1 MRVTNKLNFTNSI
14 QNTMSG
20 ASALNKLSMQLS
32 SGMKIQDSYED
43 ASIYIDNTRLEY
55 ELKTLEQIKEATS
68 SAKEM
73 TSNSMKALQDMVKLL
88 ENFKVKV
95 TQAASDSNSQ
105 TSREAIAKELEKIKE
120 QIVQLANT
128 SINGQYLFAG
138 AQLNHKPFDS
148 KGNYFGDKN
157 NVNVVTGAGT
167 ESPYNIPGFDL
178 FFKAFAG
185 AQLNHKPFDSKGNY
199 FGDKN
204 NVNVVTGA
212 GTESPYNIPGF
223 DLFFKADGDYQKQIT
238 TNESFTDNRYDL
250 NKNPDKKQYLKGN
263 NLWQD
268 LIGLGYVKDKNLE
281 IDKDFDQKD
290 TRLDF
295 PPTTLYVQGVKPDGQ
310 SFKSAVLV
318 NPTDKMEDV
327 LEKIGNLYGNTAT
340 EKVVDVTINDSGQIQ
355 IRDLKEGNNKLDFH
369 AVAYTPQFDDKT
381 EMQEIETAMQAAN
394 PPLSKDDLTN
404 LVMEAAIGNPARP
417 ITDLQSPVQV
427 TINNQQFEIDLH
439 QTDFINSKMTDSA
452 GNATN
457 GADYDNTFFEKHG
470 NSVIGNVSQ
479 VIQGT
484 NAYATDDTKLSE
496 VMSGNAMDSTLNL
509 TVNSKGG
516 NTYNVTV
523 NLQNSTVSFPDP
535 NNPNQNITFPITH
548 TNPTTGNNGVVT
560 PPNEITYRQINDII
574 GMFASDQ
581 VPTQTITPNNGQITN
596 AQYDTLQKLMSD
608 SKSTVNVT
616 MDYRGRIS
624 VTDKLSTGTNIGVS
638 LSDSQSGQFPQ
649 PPYNHTANQVA
660 GPDMDYRGRISV
672 TDKLSTGTNIG
683 VSLSDSQS
691 GQFPQPPYNHTA
703 NQVAGPDFSF
713 NANNSLVIDEPNVD
727 VIKDLDLMIEAV
739 LSGNMRANA
748 DGDNPRNTGMQGA
761 LERLDHLSDHINK
774 LNTTMGAYHNNID
787 NVNMRANADGDNPR
801 NTGMQGALERLD
813 HLSDHI
819 NKLNTTMGA
828 YHNNIDNVNTRVT
841 FLGVNVQTLKTK
853 VNDADYGETL
863 MNLMQTQLAY
873 QASMKATTTISQLS
887 LLNYM

>member
-178 FFKAFAG
+178 FFKA
-185 AQLNHKPFDSKGNY
+185 
-199 FGDKN
+199 
-204 NVNVVTGA
+204 
-212 GTESPYNIPGF
+212 
-223 DLFFKADGDYQKQIT
+223 DGDYQKQIT
-238 TNESFTDNRYDL
+238 TNESFTDNRHDL
-250 NKNPDKKQYLKGN
+250 SKDPSKKQYLKGD

-381 EMQEIETAMQAAN
+381 EMQEIETAMQAAQ

-427 TINNQQFEIDLH
+427 TINGQQFEIDLH

-535 NNPNQNITFPITH
+535 ANPGQTITFPITH

-581 VPTQTITPNNGQITN
+581 VPTQTITPNNGQIN
-596 AQYDTLQKLMSD
+596 ANQYDTLQKLMSD

-616 MDYRGRIS
+616 
-624 VTDKLSTGTNIGVS
+624 
-638 LSDSQSGQFPQ
+638 
-649 PPYNHTANQVA
+649 
-660 GPDMDYRGRISV
+660 MDYRGRISV

-787 NVNMRANADGDNPR
+787 NVN
-801 NTGMQGALERLD
+801 
-813 HLSDHI
+813 
-819 NKLNTTMGA
+819 
-828 YHNNIDNVNTRVT
+828 TRVT

>member
-178 FFKAFAG
+178 FFKA
-185 AQLNHKPFDSKGNY
+185 
-199 FGDKN
+199 
-204 NVNVVTGA
+204 
-212 GTESPYNIPGF
+212 
-223 DLFFKADGDYQKQIT
+223 DGDYQKQIT
-238 TNESFTDNRYDL
+238 TNESFTDNRHDL
-250 NKNPDKKQYLKGN
+250 SKDPSKKQYLKGD

-268 LIGLGYVKDKNLE
+268 LIGLGYVKDKKLD
-281 IDKDFDQKD
+281 IDKDFEQDD
-290 TRLDF
+290 TRLEF

-369 AVAYTPQFDDKT
+369 AVAYTPQFDDKK
-381 EMQEIETAMQAAN
+381 EFQEIKEAMKAQQ
-394 PPLSKDDLTN
+394 PPMTKDELTN
-404 LVMEAAIGNPARP
+404 AVMQAAIGNPARP

-516 NTYNVTV
+516 NTYNVMV

-535 NNPNQNITFPITH
+535 ANPGQTITFPITH

-560 PPNEITYRQINDII
+560 PPNEITYRQLNDII

-638 LSDSQSGQFPQ
+638 LSDSQSGQFP
-649 PPYNHTANQVA
+649 H
-660 GPDMDYRGRISV
+660 
-672 TDKLSTGTNIG
+672 
-683 VSLSDSQS
+683 
-691 GQFPQPPYNHTA
+691 PPYNHTA

-739 LSGNMRANA
+739 LSG
-748 DGDNPRNTGMQGA
+748 
-761 LERLDHLSDHINK
+761 
-774 LNTTMGAYHNNID
+774 
-787 NVNMRANADGDNPR
+787 NMRANADGDNPR

>member
-178 FFKAFAG
+178 FFKA
-185 AQLNHKPFDSKGNY
+185 
-199 FGDKN
+199 
-204 NVNVVTGA
+204 
-212 GTESPYNIPGF
+212 
-223 DLFFKADGDYQKQIT
+223 DGDYQKQIT

-250 NKNPDKKQYLKGN
+250 SKDPDKKQYLKGD

-268 LIGLGYVKDKNLE
+268 LIGLGYVKDKKLE
-281 IDKDFDQKD
+281 IDKDFEQED

-381 EMQEIETAMQAAN
+381 EMQNIKEAMKATN
-394 PPLSKDDLTN
+394 PPMTKDQLTN
-404 LVMEAAIGNPARP
+404 LVMEAAVGNNPQRP
-417 ITDLQSPVQV
+417 ITDLRSPVQV

-439 QTDFINSKMTDSA
+439 QTDFINSKMTDTQ
-452 GNATN
+452 GNTTN

-523 NLQNSTVSFPDP
+523 NLQNSIVSFPDP

-581 VPTQTITPNNGQITN
+581 VPTQTITPNNGQIT
-596 AQYDTLQKLMSD
+596 AQQYDTLQKLMSD

-638 LSDSQSGQFPQ
+638 LSDSQSGHFP
-649 PPYNHTANQVA
+649 P
-660 GPDMDYRGRISV
+660 
-672 TDKLSTGTNIG
+672 
-683 VSLSDSQS
+683 
-691 GQFPQPPYNHTA
+691 PPYNHTA

-787 NVNMRANADGDNPR
+787 NVN
-801 NTGMQGALERLD
+801 
-813 HLSDHI
+813 
-819 NKLNTTMGA
+819 
-828 YHNNIDNVNTRVT
+828 TRVT

-853 VNDADYGETL
+853 VNDADYAETL

>member
-178 FFKAFAG
+178 FFKA
-185 AQLNHKPFDSKGNY
+185 
-199 FGDKN
+199 
-204 NVNVVTGA
+204 
-212 GTESPYNIPGF
+212 
-223 DLFFKADGDYQKQIT
+223 DGDYQKQIT
-238 TNESFTDNRYDL
+238 TNESFTDNRHDL
-250 NKNPDKKQYLKGN
+250 SKDSSKKQYLKGD

-381 EMQEIETAMQAAN
+381 EMEKIKNAMAAN
-394 PPLSKDDLTN
+394 NPAMDMDDLTN
-404 LVMEAAIGNPARP
+404 LVMIEALKRNPPAAGNNP

-427 TINNQQFEIDLH
+427 TINNQQFTIDLH
-439 QTDFINSKMTDSA
+439 QTDFINSKMTDTQ

-535 NNPNQNITFPITH
+535 ANPGQTITFPITH

-574 GMFASDQ
+574 GMFASNQ
-581 VPTQTITPNNGQITN
+581 VPTQTITPNNGQIN
-596 AQYDTLQKLMSD
+596 ANQYDTLQKLMSD

-649 PPYNHTANQVA
+649 PPYTHTAN
-660 GPDMDYRGRISV
+660 
-672 TDKLSTGTNIG
+672 
-683 VSLSDSQS
+683 SQ
-691 GQFPQPPYNHTA
+691 P
-703 NQVAGPDFSF
+703 GPDFSF

-739 LSGNMRANA
+739 LSGNMRA
-748 DGDNPRNTGMQGA
+748 D
-761 LERLDHLSDHINK
+761 
-774 LNTTMGAYHNNID
+774 
-787 NVNMRANADGDNPR
+787 ADGDNPR

>member
-1 MRVTNKLNFTNSI
+1 MRVTNKLNLTNSI

-20 ASALNKLSMQLS
+20 ASALNKLSLQLS
-32 SGMKIQDSYED
+32 LGMKIQDSYED

-55 ELKTLEQIKEATS
+55 ELETLKQIKEATS

-178 FFKAFAG
+178 FFKA
-185 AQLNHKPFDSKGNY
+185 
-199 FGDKN
+199 
-204 NVNVVTGA
+204 
-212 GTESPYNIPGF
+212 
-223 DLFFKADGDYQKQIT
+223 DGDYQKQIT

-250 NKNPDKKQYLKGN
+250 SKDPDKKQYLKGD

-268 LIGLGYVKDKNLE
+268 LIGLGYVKDKNLK
-281 IDKDFDQKD
+281 IDKDFEQDD
-290 TRLDF
+290 TRLKF

-381 EMQEIETAMQAAN
+381 EMQEIETAMQAAQ

-404 LVMEAAIGNPARP
+404 LVMKAAIGNNPARP
-417 ITDLQSPVQV
+417 ITNLQSPVQIM
-427 TINNQQFEIDLH
+427 INNQQFEIDLH
-439 QTDFINSKMTDSA
+439 QTDFINSKMTDTQ
-452 GNATN
+452 GGATN

-516 NTYNVTV
+516 NAYNVTV

-535 NNPNQNITFPITH
+535 ANPGQTITFPITH

-638 LSDSQSGQFPQ
+638 LSDSQSGHFP
-649 PPYNHTANQVA
+649 
-660 GPDMDYRGRISV
+660 R
-672 TDKLSTGTNIG
+672 
-683 VSLSDSQS
+683 
-691 GQFPQPPYNHTA
+691 PPYNHTA

-787 NVNMRANADGDNPR
+787 NVN
-801 NTGMQGALERLD
+801 
-813 HLSDHI
+813 
-819 NKLNTTMGA
+819 
-828 YHNNIDNVNTRVT
+828 TRVT

-853 VNDADYGETL
+853 VNDADYAETL

>member
-178 FFKAFAG
+178 FFKA
-185 AQLNHKPFDSKGNY
+185 
-199 FGDKN
+199 
-204 NVNVVTGA
+204 
-212 GTESPYNIPGF
+212 
-223 DLFFKADGDYQKQIT
+223 DGDYQKQIT
-238 TNESFTDNRYDL
+238 TNESFTDNRHDL
-250 NKNPDKKQYLKGN
+250 SKDPSKKQYLKGD

-290 TRLDF
+290 TRLYF

-327 LEKIGNLYGNTAT
+327 LEKIGNLYGNTST

-381 EMQEIETAMQAAN
+381 EMQKIETAMQAAQ
-394 PPLSKDDLTN
+394 PPLSKDGLTN

-427 TINNQQFEIDLH
+427 TINGQQFEIDLH

-523 NLQNSTVSFPDP
+523 NLQNSIVSFPDP
-535 NNPNQNITFPITH
+535 ANPGQTITFPITH

-616 MDYRGRIS
+616 
-624 VTDKLSTGTNIGVS
+624 
-638 LSDSQSGQFPQ
+638 
-649 PPYNHTANQVA
+649 
-660 GPDMDYRGRISV
+660 MDYRGRISV

-787 NVNMRANADGDNPR
+787 NVN
-801 NTGMQGALERLD
+801 
-813 HLSDHI
+813 
-819 NKLNTTMGA
+819 
-828 YHNNIDNVNTRVT
+828 TRVT

>member
-128 SINGQYLFAG
+128 SVNGQYLF
-138 AQLNHKPFDS
+138 S
-148 KGNYFGDKN
+148 
-157 NVNVVTGAGT
+157 
-167 ESPYNIPGFDL
+167 
-178 FFKAFAG
+178 G

-250 NKNPDKKQYLKGN
+250 SKDPSKKQYLKGD

-268 LIGLGYVKDKNLE
+268 LIGLGYVKDKNLD
-281 IDKDFDQKD
+281 IDKDFEQDD

-369 AVAYTPQFDDKT
+369 AVAYTPQFDDKK
-381 EMQEIETAMQAAN
+381 EFQEIKEAMKAQQ
-394 PPLSKDDLTN
+394 PPMTKDELTN
-404 LVMEAAIGNPARP
+404 AVMQAAIGNPARP

-439 QTDFINSKMTDSA
+439 QTDFINSKMTDSQ

-470 NSVIGNVSQ
+470 NSVIGNISQ

-535 NNPNQNITFPITH
+535 ANPGQTITFPITH

-581 VPTQTITPNNGQITN
+581 VPTQTITPNNGQIN
-596 AQYDTLQKLMSD
+596 ANQYDTLQKLMSD

-649 PPYNHTANQVA
+649 PPYTHTAN
-660 GPDMDYRGRISV
+660 
-672 TDKLSTGTNIG
+672 
-683 VSLSDSQS
+683 SQ
-691 GQFPQPPYNHTA
+691 P
-703 NQVAGPDFSF
+703 GPDFSF

-787 NVNMRANADGDNPR
+787 NVN
-801 NTGMQGALERLD
+801 
-813 HLSDHI
+813 
-819 NKLNTTMGA
+819 
-828 YHNNIDNVNTRVT
+828 TRVT

-853 VNDADYGETL
+853 VNDADYAETL

>member
-128 SINGQYLFAG
+128 SVNGQYLF
-138 AQLNHKPFDS
+138 S
-148 KGNYFGDKN
+148 
-157 NVNVVTGAGT
+157 
-167 ESPYNIPGFDL
+167 
-178 FFKAFAG
+178 G

-250 NKNPDKKQYLKGN
+250 SKNPDKKQYLKGD

-381 EMQEIETAMQAAN
+381 EMQNIKEAMKATN
-394 PPLSKDDLTN
+394 PPMTKDQLTN
-404 LVMEAAIGNPARP
+404 LVMEAAVGNNPQRP

-439 QTDFINSKMTDSA
+439 QTDFINSKMTDSQ

-470 NSVIGNVSQ
+470 NSVIGNISQ

-516 NTYNVTV
+516 NTYNVSI

-548 TNPTTGNNGVVT
+548 TNPATGNNGVVT

-581 VPTQTITPNNGQITN
+581 IPTQTITPNNGQITAN
-596 AQYDTLQKLMSD
+596 QYDTLQKLMSD

-616 MDYRGRIS
+616 
-624 VTDKLSTGTNIGVS
+624 
-638 LSDSQSGQFPQ
+638 
-649 PPYNHTANQVA
+649 
-660 GPDMDYRGRISV
+660 MDYRGRISV

-787 NVNMRANADGDNPR
+787 NVN
-801 NTGMQGALERLD
+801 
-813 HLSDHI
+813 
-819 NKLNTTMGA
+819 
-828 YHNNIDNVNTRVT
+828 TRVT

>member
-178 FFKAFAG
+178 FFKA
-185 AQLNHKPFDSKGNY
+185 
-199 FGDKN
+199 
-204 NVNVVTGA
+204 
-212 GTESPYNIPGF
+212 
-223 DLFFKADGDYQKQIT
+223 DGDYQKQIT

-250 NKNPDKKQYLKGN
+250 NKNPDKKQYLKGD

-381 EMQEIETAMQAAN
+381 EMQKIETAMQAAQ

-439 QTDFINSKMTDSA
+439 QTDFINSKMTDTQ
-452 GNATN
+452 GNTTN

-470 NSVIGNVSQ
+470 NSVIGNISQ

-516 NTYNVTV
+516 NTYNVSI

-548 TNPTTGNNGVVT
+548 TNPATGNNGVVT

-581 VPTQTITPNNGQITN
+581 VPTQTITPNNGQIN
-596 AQYDTLQKLMSD
+596 ANQYDTLQKLMSD

-616 MDYRGRIS
+616 
-624 VTDKLSTGTNIGVS
+624 
-638 LSDSQSGQFPQ
+638 
-649 PPYNHTANQVA
+649 
-660 GPDMDYRGRISV
+660 MDYRGRISV

-748 DGDNPRNTGMQGA
+748 DA
-761 LERLDHLSDHINK
+761 
-774 LNTTMGAYHNNID
+774 
-787 NVNMRANADGDNPR
+787 DNPR

-853 VNDADYGETL
+853 VNDADYAETL

>member
-128 SINGQYLFAG
+128 SVNGQYLF
-138 AQLNHKPFDS
+138 S
-148 KGNYFGDKN
+148 
-157 NVNVVTGAGT
+157 
-167 ESPYNIPGFDL
+167 
-178 FFKAFAG
+178 G

-250 NKNPDKKQYLKGN
+250 SKDPSKKQYLKGD

-268 LIGLGYVKDKNLE
+268 LIGLGYVKDKNLD
-281 IDKDFDQKD
+281 IDKDFEQDD

-381 EMQEIETAMQAAN
+381 EMQKIETAMQAAN

-404 LVMEAAIGNPARP
+404 LVMEAAIGNNPARP

-439 QTDFINSKMTDSA
+439 QTDFINSKMTDTQR
-452 GNATN
+452 NATN

-470 NSVIGNVSQ
+470 NSVIGNISQ

-516 NTYNVTV
+516 NTYNVSI

-548 TNPTTGNNGVVT
+548 TNPATGNNGVVT

-581 VPTQTITPNNGQITN
+581 IPTQTITPNNGQITAN
-596 AQYDTLQKLMSD
+596 QYDTLQKLMSD

-616 MDYRGRIS
+616 
-624 VTDKLSTGTNIGVS
+624 
-638 LSDSQSGQFPQ
+638 
-649 PPYNHTANQVA
+649 
-660 GPDMDYRGRISV
+660 MDYRGRISV

-787 NVNMRANADGDNPR
+787 NVN
-801 NTGMQGALERLD
+801 
-813 HLSDHI
+813 
-819 NKLNTTMGA
+819 
-828 YHNNIDNVNTRVT
+828 TRVT

-853 VNDADYGETL
+853 VNDADYAETL

>member
-178 FFKAFAG
+178 FFKA
-185 AQLNHKPFDSKGNY
+185 
-199 FGDKN
+199 
-204 NVNVVTGA
+204 
-212 GTESPYNIPGF
+212 
-223 DLFFKADGDYQKQIT
+223 DGDYQKQIT
-238 TNESFTDNRYDL
+238 TNESFTDNRHDL
-250 NKNPDKKQYLKGN
+250 SKDPSKKQYLKGD

-381 EMQEIETAMQAAN
+381 EMQEIKTAMQAAQ

-427 TINNQQFEIDLH
+427 TINGQQFEIDLH

-484 NAYATDDTKLSE
+484 NGYATDDTKLSE

-523 NLQNSTVSFPDP
+523 NLQNSIVSFPDP
-535 NNPNQNITFPITH
+535 ANPGQNITFPITH

-560 PPNEITYRQINDII
+560 PPNEITYRQLNDII

-581 VPTQTITPNNGQITN
+581 VPTQSIQPNNGQITN

-616 MDYRGRIS
+616 
-624 VTDKLSTGTNIGVS
+624 
-638 LSDSQSGQFPQ
+638 
-649 PPYNHTANQVA
+649 
-660 GPDMDYRGRISV
+660 MDYRGRISV

-787 NVNMRANADGDNPR
+787 NVN
-801 NTGMQGALERLD
+801 
-813 HLSDHI
+813 
-819 NKLNTTMGA
+819 
-828 YHNNIDNVNTRVT
+828 TRVT

-853 VNDADYGETL
+853 VNDADYAETL

>member
-20 ASALNKLSMQLS
+20 ASALNKLSLQLS
-32 SGMKIQDSYED
+32 LGMKIQDSYED

-55 ELKTLEQIKEATS
+55 ELETLKQIKEATS

-178 FFKAFAG
+178 FFKA
-185 AQLNHKPFDSKGNY
+185 
-199 FGDKN
+199 
-204 NVNVVTGA
+204 
-212 GTESPYNIPGF
+212 
-223 DLFFKADGDYQKQIT
+223 DGDYQKQIT

-250 NKNPDKKQYLKGN
+250 SKDPDKKQYLKGD

-268 LIGLGYVKDKNLE
+268 LIGLGYVKDKNLN
-281 IDKDFDQKD
+281 IDKDFEQDD
-290 TRLDF
+290 TRLKF

-381 EMQEIETAMQAAN
+381 EMQKIENAMQAAQ

-404 LVMEAAIGNPARP
+404 LVMEAAIGNNPARP
-417 ITDLQSPVQV
+417 ITNLQSPVQI

-439 QTDFINSKMTDSA
+439 QTDFINSKMTDTQ

-496 VMSGNAMDSTLNL
+496 VMSGNAMDSILNL

-535 NNPNQNITFPITH
+535 ANPNQTITFPITH

-638 LSDSQSGQFPQ
+638 LSDSQSGHFPQ
-649 PPYNHTANQVA
+649 PPYNHTA
-660 GPDMDYRGRISV
+660 S
-672 TDKLSTGTNIG
+672 
-683 VSLSDSQS
+683 
-691 GQFPQPPYNHTA
+691 
-703 NQVAGPDFSF
+703 QVAGPDFSF

-787 NVNMRANADGDNPR
+787 NVN
-801 NTGMQGALERLD
+801 
-813 HLSDHI
+813 
-819 NKLNTTMGA
+819 
-828 YHNNIDNVNTRVT
+828 TRVT

-853 VNDADYGETL
+853 VNDADYTETL

>member
-178 FFKAFAG
+178 FFKA
-185 AQLNHKPFDSKGNY
+185 
-199 FGDKN
+199 
-204 NVNVVTGA
+204 
-212 GTESPYNIPGF
+212 
-223 DLFFKADGDYQKQIT
+223 DGDYQKQIT

-250 NKNPDKKQYLKGN
+250 NKNPDKKQYLKGD

-369 AVAYTPQFDDKT
+369 AVAYTPQFDDKA
-381 EMQEIETAMQAAN
+381 EFQKIEEAMKAQQ
-394 PPLSKDDLTN
+394 PPMTKDELTN
-404 LVMEAAIGNPARP
+404 AVMQAAIGNPARP

-535 NNPNQNITFPITH
+535 ANPGQTITFPITH

-581 VPTQTITPNNGQITN
+581 VPTQTITPNNGQIN
-596 AQYDTLQKLMSD
+596 ANQYDTLQKLMSD

-616 MDYRGRIS
+616 
-624 VTDKLSTGTNIGVS
+624 
-638 LSDSQSGQFPQ
+638 
-649 PPYNHTANQVA
+649 
-660 GPDMDYRGRISV
+660 MDYRGRISV

-787 NVNMRANADGDNPR
+787 NVN
-801 NTGMQGALERLD
+801 
-813 HLSDHI
+813 
-819 NKLNTTMGA
+819 
-828 YHNNIDNVNTRVT
+828 TRVT

>member
-178 FFKAFAG
+178 FFKA
-185 AQLNHKPFDSKGNY
+185 
-199 FGDKN
+199 
-204 NVNVVTGA
+204 
-212 GTESPYNIPGF
+212 
-223 DLFFKADGDYQKQIT
+223 DGDYQKQIT
-238 TNESFTDNRYDL
+238 TNESFTDNRHDL
-250 NKNPDKKQYLKGN
+250 SKDPSKKQYLKGD

-268 LIGLGYVKDKNLE
+268 LIGLGYVKDKKLE

-369 AVAYTPQFDDKT
+369 AVAYTPQFDNKT
-381 EMQEIETAMQAAN
+381 EMQEIETAMKAAN

-417 ITDLQSPVQV
+417 ITDLQSPVQI
-427 TINNQQFEIDLH
+427 TINGQQFDIDLH
-439 QTDFINSKMTDSA
+439 QTDFISSKMTDTQ

-535 NNPNQNITFPITH
+535 ANPGQTITFPITH

-638 LSDSQSGQFPQ
+638 LSDSQSG
-649 PPYNHTANQVA
+649 H
-660 GPDMDYRGRISV
+660 
-672 TDKLSTGTNIG
+672 
-683 VSLSDSQS
+683 
-691 GQFPQPPYNHTA
+691 FPQPPYNHTA

-739 LSGNMRANA
+739 LSG
-748 DGDNPRNTGMQGA
+748 
-761 LERLDHLSDHINK
+761 
-774 LNTTMGAYHNNID
+774 
-787 NVNMRANADGDNPR
+787 NMRANADGDNPR

>member
-178 FFKAFAG
+178 FFKA
-185 AQLNHKPFDSKGNY
+185 
-199 FGDKN
+199 
-204 NVNVVTGA
+204 
-212 GTESPYNIPGF
+212 
-223 DLFFKADGDYQKQIT
+223 DGDYQKQIT
-238 TNESFTDNRYDL
+238 TNESFTDNRHDL
-250 NKNPDKKQYLKGN
+250 SKDPSKKQYLKGD

-268 LIGLGYVKDKNLE
+268 LIGLGYVKDKKLD
-281 IDKDFDQKD
+281 IDKDFEQDD
-290 TRLDF
+290 TRLEF

-381 EMQEIETAMQAAN
+381 EMQEIETAMQAAQ

-417 ITDLQSPVQV
+417 ITDLQSPIQV
-427 TINNQQFEIDLH
+427 TINGQQFEIDLH

-535 NNPNQNITFPITH
+535 ANPGQTITFPITH
-548 TNPTTGNNGVVT
+548 TNPATGNNGVVT

-660 GPDMDYRGRISV
+660 GPD
-672 TDKLSTGTNIG
+672 
-683 VSLSDSQS
+683 
-691 GQFPQPPYNHTA
+691 
-703 NQVAGPDFSF
+703 FSF

-748 DGDNPRNTGMQGA
+748 DA
-761 LERLDHLSDHINK
+761 
-774 LNTTMGAYHNNID
+774 
-787 NVNMRANADGDNPR
+787 DNPR

>member
-178 FFKAFAG
+178 FFKA
-185 AQLNHKPFDSKGNY
+185 
-199 FGDKN
+199 
-204 NVNVVTGA
+204 
-212 GTESPYNIPGF
+212 
-223 DLFFKADGDYQKQIT
+223 DGDYQKQIT
-238 TNESFTDNRYDL
+238 TNESFTDNRHDL
-250 NKNPDKKQYLKGN
+250 SKDPSKKQYLKGD

-327 LEKIGNLYGNTAT
+327 LEKIGNLYGNTVT

-381 EMQEIETAMQAAN
+381 EMQKIEEAMKAQQ
-394 PPLSKDDLTN
+394 PPMTKDELTN
-404 LVMEAAIGNPARP
+404 AVMQAAIGNPARP

-470 NSVIGNVSQ
+470 NSVIGNISQ

-516 NTYNVTV
+516 NTYNVSI

-548 TNPTTGNNGVVT
+548 TNPATGNNGVVT

-581 VPTQTITPNNGQITN
+581 IPTQTITPNNGQITAN
-596 AQYDTLQKLMSD
+596 QYDTLQKLMSD

-616 MDYRGRIS
+616 
-624 VTDKLSTGTNIGVS
+624 
-638 LSDSQSGQFPQ
+638 
-649 PPYNHTANQVA
+649 
-660 GPDMDYRGRISV
+660 MDYRGRISV

-787 NVNMRANADGDNPR
+787 NVN
-801 NTGMQGALERLD
+801 
-813 HLSDHI
+813 
-819 NKLNTTMGA
+819 
-828 YHNNIDNVNTRVT
+828 TRVT

>member
-178 FFKAFAG
+178 FFKA
-185 AQLNHKPFDSKGNY
+185 
-199 FGDKN
+199 
-204 NVNVVTGA
+204 
-212 GTESPYNIPGF
+212 
-223 DLFFKADGDYQKQIT
+223 DGDYQKQIT

-250 NKNPDKKQYLKGN
+250 SKDPSKKQYLKGD

-268 LIGLGYVKDKNLE
+268 LIGLGYVKDKKLE

-369 AVAYTPQFDDKT
+369 AVAYTPQFDDKA
-381 EMQEIETAMQAAN
+381 EFQKIEEAMKAQQ
-394 PPLSKDDLTN
+394 PLMTKDELTN
-404 LVMEAAIGNPARP
+404 AVMQAAIGNPARP

-516 NTYNVTV
+516 NTYNVMV

-535 NNPNQNITFPITH
+535 ANPGQTITFPITH

-616 MDYRGRIS
+616 
-624 VTDKLSTGTNIGVS
+624 
-638 LSDSQSGQFPQ
+638 
-649 PPYNHTANQVA
+649 
-660 GPDMDYRGRISV
+660 MDYRGRISV

-787 NVNMRANADGDNPR
+787 NVN
-801 NTGMQGALERLD
+801 
-813 HLSDHI
+813 
-819 NKLNTTMGA
+819 
-828 YHNNIDNVNTRVT
+828 TRVT

-853 VNDADYGETL
+853 VNDADYAETL

>member
-178 FFKAFAG
+178 FFKA
-185 AQLNHKPFDSKGNY
+185 
-199 FGDKN
+199 
-204 NVNVVTGA
+204 
-212 GTESPYNIPGF
+212 
-223 DLFFKADGDYQKQIT
+223 DGDYQKQIT

-250 NKNPDKKQYLKGN
+250 NKNPDKKQYLKGD

-268 LIGLGYVKDKNLE
+268 LIGLGYVKDKKLE
-281 IDKDFDQKD
+281 IDKDFEQED
-290 TRLDF
+290 TRLKF

-381 EMQEIETAMQAAN
+381 EMQKIEEEMKKLN
-394 PPLSKDDLTN
+394 PPMTKDQLTN
-404 LVMEAAIGNPARP
+404 AVMTAAIGNNPPRP

-427 TINNQQFEIDLH
+427 TINGQQFDIDLH
-439 QTDFINSKMTDSA
+439 QTDFINSKMTDTQ

-535 NNPNQNITFPITH
+535 ANPGQTITFPITH

-560 PPNEITYRQINDII
+560 PPNEITYRQLNDII

-638 LSDSQSGQFPQ
+638 LSDSQSGHFPQ
-649 PPYNHTANQVA
+649 PPYDHTAN
-660 GPDMDYRGRISV
+660 P
-672 TDKLSTGTNIG
+672 
-683 VSLSDSQS
+683 
-691 GQFPQPPYNHTA
+691 
-703 NQVAGPDFSF
+703 VAGPDFSF

-748 DGDNPRNTGMQGA
+748 DGN
-761 LERLDHLSDHINK
+761 
-774 LNTTMGAYHNNID
+774 
-787 NVNMRANADGDNPR
+787 NPR

-853 VNDADYGETL
+853 VNDADYAETL

>member
-178 FFKAFAG
+178 FFKA
-185 AQLNHKPFDSKGNY
+185 
-199 FGDKN
+199 
-204 NVNVVTGA
+204 
-212 GTESPYNIPGF
+212 
-223 DLFFKADGDYQKQIT
+223 DGDYQKQIT
-238 TNESFTDNRYDL
+238 TNESFTDNRHDL
-250 NKNPDKKQYLKGN
+250 SKDPSKKQYLKGD

-268 LIGLGYVKDKNLE
+268 LIGLGYVKDKKLE

-381 EMQEIETAMQAAN
+381 EMQEIETAMRAAQ
-394 PPLSKDDLTN
+394 PPLSKDNLTN

-439 QTDFINSKMTDSA
+439 QTDFINSKMTDTQ

-535 NNPNQNITFPITH
+535 ANPGQTITFPITH

-616 MDYRGRIS
+616 
-624 VTDKLSTGTNIGVS
+624 
-638 LSDSQSGQFPQ
+638 
-649 PPYNHTANQVA
+649 
-660 GPDMDYRGRISV
+660 MDYRGRISV

-787 NVNMRANADGDNPR
+787 NVN
-801 NTGMQGALERLD
+801 
-813 HLSDHI
+813 
-819 NKLNTTMGA
+819 
-828 YHNNIDNVNTRVT
+828 TRVT

>member
-20 ASALNKLSMQLS
+20 ASALNKLSLQLS
-32 SGMKIQDSYED
+32 LGMKIQDSYED

-55 ELKTLEQIKEATS
+55 ELKTLKQIKEATS

-178 FFKAFAG
+178 FFKA
-185 AQLNHKPFDSKGNY
+185 
-199 FGDKN
+199 
-204 NVNVVTGA
+204 
-212 GTESPYNIPGF
+212 
-223 DLFFKADGDYQKQIT
+223 DGDYQKQIT

-250 NKNPDKKQYLKGN
+250 SKDPDKKQYLKGD

-268 LIGLGYVKDKNLE
+268 LIGLGYVKDKNLK
-281 IDKDFDQKD
+281 IDEDFEQDD
-290 TRLDF
+290 TRLKF

-381 EMQEIETAMQAAN
+381 EMQEIETAMQAAQ

-404 LVMEAAIGNPARP
+404 LVMEAAIGNNPARP
-417 ITDLQSPVQV
+417 ITNLQSPVQI

-439 QTDFINSKMTDSA
+439 QTDFINSKMTDTQ
-452 GNATN
+452 GGATN

-535 NNPNQNITFPITH
+535 ANPNQTITFPITH

-638 LSDSQSGQFPQ
+638 LSDSQSG
-649 PPYNHTANQVA
+649 H
-660 GPDMDYRGRISV
+660 
-672 TDKLSTGTNIG
+672 
-683 VSLSDSQS
+683 
-691 GQFPQPPYNHTA
+691 FPQPPYNHTA

-787 NVNMRANADGDNPR
+787 NVN
-801 NTGMQGALERLD
+801 
-813 HLSDHI
+813 
-819 NKLNTTMGA
+819 
-828 YHNNIDNVNTRVT
+828 TRVT

-853 VNDADYGETL
+853 VNDADYSETL

>member
-178 FFKAFAG
+178 FFKA
-185 AQLNHKPFDSKGNY
+185 
-199 FGDKN
+199 
-204 NVNVVTGA
+204 
-212 GTESPYNIPGF
+212 
-223 DLFFKADGDYQKQIT
+223 DGDYQKQIT
-238 TNESFTDNRYDL
+238 TNESFTDNRHDL
-250 NKNPDKKQYLKGN
+250 SKDPSKKQYLKGD

-381 EMQEIETAMQAAN
+381 EMEKIKNAMAAN
-394 PPLSKDDLTN
+394 NPAMDMDDLTN
-404 LVMEAAIGNPARP
+404 LVMTEALKRNPPAAGNNP

-427 TINNQQFEIDLH
+427 TINNQQFTIDLH
-439 QTDFINSKMTDSA
+439 QTDFINSKMTDTQ

-535 NNPNQNITFPITH
+535 ANPGQTITFPITH

-581 VPTQTITPNNGQITN
+581 VPTQTITPNNGQIN
-596 AQYDTLQKLMSD
+596 ANQYDTLQKLMSD

-649 PPYNHTANQVA
+649 PPYTHTAN
-660 GPDMDYRGRISV
+660 
-672 TDKLSTGTNIG
+672 
-683 VSLSDSQS
+683 SQ
-691 GQFPQPPYNHTA
+691 P
-703 NQVAGPDFSF
+703 GPDFSF

-787 NVNMRANADGDNPR
+787 NVN
-801 NTGMQGALERLD
+801 
-813 HLSDHI
+813 
-819 NKLNTTMGA
+819 
-828 YHNNIDNVNTRVT
+828 TRVT

-853 VNDADYGETL
+853 VNDADYAETL

>member
-178 FFKAFAG
+178 FFKA
-185 AQLNHKPFDSKGNY
+185 
-199 FGDKN
+199 
-204 NVNVVTGA
+204 
-212 GTESPYNIPGF
+212 
-223 DLFFKADGDYQKQIT
+223 DGDYQKQIT

-250 NKNPDKKQYLKGN
+250 NKNPDKKQYLKGD

-268 LIGLGYVKDKNLE
+268 LIGLGYVKDKKLE

-381 EMQEIETAMQAAN
+381 EMQEIETAMRAAQ

-439 QTDFINSKMTDSA
+439 QTDFINSKMTDTQ

-535 NNPNQNITFPITH
+535 ANPGQTITFPITH

-581 VPTQTITPNNGQITN
+581 VPTQTIAPNNGQIN
-596 AQYDTLQKLMSD
+596 ANQYDTLQKLMSD

-616 MDYRGRIS
+616 
-624 VTDKLSTGTNIGVS
+624 
-638 LSDSQSGQFPQ
+638 
-649 PPYNHTANQVA
+649 
-660 GPDMDYRGRISV
+660 MDYRGRISV

-787 NVNMRANADGDNPR
+787 NVN
-801 NTGMQGALERLD
+801 
-813 HLSDHI
+813 
-819 NKLNTTMGA
+819 
-828 YHNNIDNVNTRVT
+828 TRVT

>member
-178 FFKAFAG
+178 FFKA
-185 AQLNHKPFDSKGNY
+185 
-199 FGDKN
+199 
-204 NVNVVTGA
+204 
-212 GTESPYNIPGF
+212 
-223 DLFFKADGDYQKQIT
+223 DGDYQKQIT

-250 NKNPDKKQYLKGN
+250 NKNPDKKQYLKGD

-381 EMQEIETAMQAAN
+381 EMQKIEEAMKAQQ
-394 PPLSKDDLTN
+394 PPMTKDELTN
-404 LVMEAAIGNPARP
+404 AVMQAAIGNPARP

-535 NNPNQNITFPITH
+535 ANPGQTITFPITH

-581 VPTQTITPNNGQITN
+581 VPTQTITPNNGQIN
-596 AQYDTLQKLMSD
+596 ANQYDTLQKLMSD

-649 PPYNHTANQVA
+649 PPYTHTAN
-660 GPDMDYRGRISV
+660 
-672 TDKLSTGTNIG
+672 
-683 VSLSDSQS
+683 SQ
-691 GQFPQPPYNHTA
+691 P
-703 NQVAGPDFSF
+703 GPDFSF

-787 NVNMRANADGDNPR
+787 NVN
-801 NTGMQGALERLD
+801 
-813 HLSDHI
+813 
-819 NKLNTTMGA
+819 
-828 YHNNIDNVNTRVT
+828 TRVT

-853 VNDADYGETL
+853 VNDADYAETL

>member
-20 ASALNKLSMQLS
+20 ASALNKLSLQLS
-32 SGMKIQDSYED
+32 LGMKIQDSYED

-55 ELKTLEQIKEATS
+55 ELETLKQIKEATS

-178 FFKAFAG
+178 FFKA
-185 AQLNHKPFDSKGNY
+185 
-199 FGDKN
+199 
-204 NVNVVTGA
+204 
-212 GTESPYNIPGF
+212 
-223 DLFFKADGDYQKQIT
+223 DGDYQKQIT

-250 NKNPDKKQYLKGN
+250 SKDPDKKQYLKGD

-268 LIGLGYVKDKNLE
+268 LIGLGYVKDKNLK
-281 IDKDFDQKD
+281 IDKDFEQDD
-290 TRLDF
+290 TRLKF

-369 AVAYTPQFDDKT
+369 AIAYTPQFDDKT
-381 EMQEIETAMQAAN
+381 EMQKIETAMQAAQ

-404 LVMEAAIGNPARP
+404 LVMEAAIGNNLARP
-417 ITDLQSPVQV
+417 ITNLQSPVQI

-439 QTDFINSKMTDSA
+439 QTDFINSKMTDTQ
-452 GNATN
+452 GGATN

-496 VMSGNAMDSTLNL
+496 VMSGNAMDSILNL

-535 NNPNQNITFPITH
+535 ANPGQTITFPITH

-638 LSDSQSGQFPQ
+638 LSDSQSGHFPQ
-649 PPYNHTANQVA
+649 PPYNHTA
-660 GPDMDYRGRISV
+660 S
-672 TDKLSTGTNIG
+672 
-683 VSLSDSQS
+683 
-691 GQFPQPPYNHTA
+691 
-703 NQVAGPDFSF
+703 QVAGPDFSF

-787 NVNMRANADGDNPR
+787 NVN
-801 NTGMQGALERLD
+801 
-813 HLSDHI
+813 
-819 NKLNTTMGA
+819 
-828 YHNNIDNVNTRVT
+828 TRVT

-853 VNDADYGETL
+853 VNDADYAETL

>member
-178 FFKAFAG
+178 FFKA
-185 AQLNHKPFDSKGNY
+185 
-199 FGDKN
+199 
-204 NVNVVTGA
+204 
-212 GTESPYNIPGF
+212 
-223 DLFFKADGDYQKQIT
+223 DGDYQKQIT
-238 TNESFTDNRYDL
+238 TNESFTDNRHDL
-250 NKNPDKKQYLKGN
+250 SKDPNKKQYLKGD

-381 EMQEIETAMQAAN
+381 EMQKIEEAMKAQQ
-394 PPLSKDDLTN
+394 PPMTKDELTN
-404 LVMEAAIGNPARP
+404 AVMQAAIGNPARP

-427 TINNQQFEIDLH
+427 TINGQQFEIDLH

-581 VPTQTITPNNGQITN
+581 VPTQTITPNNGQIT
-596 AQYDTLQKLMSD
+596 AQQYDTLQKLMSD

-616 MDYRGRIS
+616 
-624 VTDKLSTGTNIGVS
+624 
-638 LSDSQSGQFPQ
+638 
-649 PPYNHTANQVA
+649 
-660 GPDMDYRGRISV
+660 MDYRGRISV

-787 NVNMRANADGDNPR
+787 NVN
-801 NTGMQGALERLD
+801 
-813 HLSDHI
+813 
-819 NKLNTTMGA
+819 
-828 YHNNIDNVNTRVT
+828 TRVT

>member
-14 QNTMSG
+14 QNTMGG
-20 ASALNKLSMQLS
+20 ASALNKLAMQLS
-32 SGMKIQDSYED
+32 SGLKIQDSYED
-43 ASIYIDNTRLEY
+43 ASVYIDSTRLEY
-55 ELKTLEQIKEATS
+55 ELKTLEQIKEATN

-73 TSNSMKALQDMVKLL
+73 TANSMKALQDMVKLL
-88 ENFKVKV
+88 EDFKVKV
-95 TQAASDSNSQ
+95 TQAASDGNSQ
-105 TSREAIAKELEKIKE
+105 TSREAIAKELTRIKE

-128 SINGQYLFAG
+128 SVNGQYLFSG
-138 AQLNHKPFDS
+138 AQLN
-148 KGNYFGDKN
+148 N
-157 NVNVVTGAGT
+157 
-167 ESPYNIPGFDL
+167 
-178 FFKAFAG
+178 
-185 AQLNHKPFDSKGNY
+185 KPFDSKGNY

-238 TNESFTDNRYDL
+238 TNEKFTDNRYDL
-250 NKNPDKKQYLKGN
+250 SQNPDKTKYLTGD

-268 LIGLGYVKDKNLE
+268 LIGLGYVKDKKLD
-281 IDKDFDQKD
+281 IDKDFEQD
-290 TRLDF
+290 TKLNF
-295 PPTTLYVQGVKPDGQ
+295 PPTTLYVQGVRPDGQ

-318 NPTDKMEDV
+318 GPEDKMEDV

-340 EKVVDVTINDSGQIQ
+340 EKVVDVTLNDSGQIQ
-355 IRDLKEGNNKLDFH
+355 ITDLKEGNNKLDFH
-369 AVAYTPQFDDKT
+369 AVAYTPQFDDKK
-381 EMQEIETAMQAAN
+381 EFQDIEEAMKQAN
-394 PPLSKDDLTN
+394 PQLTKDDLTN
-404 LVMEAAIGNPARP
+404 LVMEQAVGNPPRP
-417 ITDLQSPVQV
+417 ITDLQSPVNI
-427 TINNQQFEIDLH
+427 TINGQQFDIDLH
-439 QTDFINSKMTDSA
+439 QTDFINSKMTDSE

-457 GADYDNTFFEKHG
+457 GADYDNVFFEKHG
-470 NSVIGNVSQ
+470 NSVVGNVSQ

-496 VMSGNAMDSTLNL
+496 VMSGTAMDSTLSL

-516 NTYNVTV
+516 NTYNVTI

-535 NNPNQNITFPITH
+535 NNAGQIISFPITH

-581 VPTQTITPNNGQITN
+581 VPTQTITPNNGQITTQ
-596 AQYDTLQKLMSD
+596 QYDTLQKLMSD

-616 MDYRGRIS
+616 MDYKGRIS

-638 LSDSQSGQFPQ
+638 LRDSQSGQFPQ
-649 PPYNHTANQVA
+649 PPFTHTANQ
-660 GPDMDYRGRISV
+660 M
-672 TDKLSTGTNIG
+672 
-683 VSLSDSQS
+683 
-691 GQFPQPPYNHTA
+691 
-703 NQVAGPDFSF
+703 AGPDFSF
-713 NANNSLVIDEPNVD
+713 SANNSLVIDEPNVD
-727 VIKDLDLMIEAV
+727 IIKDLDLMIEAV
-739 LSGNMRANA
+739 LSGDMRA
-748 DGDNPRNTGMQGA
+748 D
-761 LERLDHLSDHINK
+761 
-774 LNTTMGAYHNNID
+774 
-787 NVNMRANADGDNPR
+787 ADGDNPR

-841 FLGVNVQTLKTK
+841 FLAVNVQTLKTQ

>member
-178 FFKAFAG
+178 FFKA
-185 AQLNHKPFDSKGNY
+185 
-199 FGDKN
+199 
-204 NVNVVTGA
+204 
-212 GTESPYNIPGF
+212 
-223 DLFFKADGDYQKQIT
+223 DGDYQKQIT
-238 TNESFTDNRYDL
+238 TNESFTDNRHDL
-250 NKNPDKKQYLKGN
+250 SKDPSKKQYLKGD

-327 LEKIGNLYGNTAT
+327 LEKIGNLYGNTVT

-381 EMQEIETAMQAAN
+381 EMQKIEEAMKAQQ
-394 PPLSKDDLTN
+394 PPMTKDELTN
-404 LVMEAAIGNPARP
+404 AVMQAAIGNPARP

-427 TINNQQFEIDLH
+427 TINNQQFTIDLH
-439 QTDFINSKMTDSA
+439 QTDFINSKMTDTQ

-535 NNPNQNITFPITH
+535 ANPGQTITFPITH

-581 VPTQTITPNNGQITN
+581 IPTQTITPNNGQIN
-596 AQYDTLQKLMSD
+596 ANQYDTLQKLMSD

-649 PPYNHTANQVA
+649 PPYTHTAN
-660 GPDMDYRGRISV
+660 
-672 TDKLSTGTNIG
+672 
-683 VSLSDSQS
+683 SQ
-691 GQFPQPPYNHTA
+691 P
-703 NQVAGPDFSF
+703 GPDFSF

-739 LSGNMRANA
+739 LSG
-748 DGDNPRNTGMQGA
+748 
-761 LERLDHLSDHINK
+761 
-774 LNTTMGAYHNNID
+774 
-787 NVNMRANADGDNPR
+787 NMRANADGDNPR

>member
-178 FFKAFAG
+178 FFKA
-185 AQLNHKPFDSKGNY
+185 
-199 FGDKN
+199 
-204 NVNVVTGA
+204 
-212 GTESPYNIPGF
+212 
-223 DLFFKADGDYQKQIT
+223 DGDYQKQIT
-238 TNESFTDNRYDL
+238 TNESFTDNRHDL
-250 NKNPDKKQYLKGN
+250 SKDPSKKQYLKGD

-268 LIGLGYVKDKNLE
+268 LIGLGYVKDKKLE

-327 LEKIGNLYGNTAT
+327 LEKIGNLYGNTVT

-381 EMQEIETAMQAAN
+381 EMQKIEEAMKAQQ
-394 PPLSKDDLTN
+394 PPMTKDELTN
-404 LVMEAAIGNPARP
+404 AVMQAAIGNPARP

-660 GPDMDYRGRISV
+660 GPD
-672 TDKLSTGTNIG
+672 
-683 VSLSDSQS
+683 
-691 GQFPQPPYNHTA
+691 
-703 NQVAGPDFSF
+703 FSF

-787 NVNMRANADGDNPR
+787 NVN
-801 NTGMQGALERLD
+801 
-813 HLSDHI
+813 
-819 NKLNTTMGA
+819 
-828 YHNNIDNVNTRVT
+828 TRVT

-863 MNLMQTQLAY
+863 INLMQTQLAY

>member
-178 FFKAFAG
+178 FFKA
-185 AQLNHKPFDSKGNY
+185 
-199 FGDKN
+199 
-204 NVNVVTGA
+204 
-212 GTESPYNIPGF
+212 
-223 DLFFKADGDYQKQIT
+223 DGDYQKQIT
-238 TNESFTDNRYDL
+238 TNESFTDNRHDL
-250 NKNPDKKQYLKGN
+250 IKDPSKKQYLKGD

-268 LIGLGYVKDKNLE
+268 LIGLGYVKDKKLE

-381 EMQEIETAMQAAN
+381 EMEKIKNAMAAN
-394 PPLSKDDLTN
+394 NPAMDMDDLTN
-404 LVMEAAIGNPARP
+404 LVMTEALKRNPPAAGNNP

-427 TINNQQFEIDLH
+427 TINGQQFDIDLH
-439 QTDFINSKMTDSA
+439 QTDFINSKMTDSV

-523 NLQNSTVSFPDP
+523 NLQDSTVSFPDP
-535 NNPNQNITFPITH
+535 ANPGQTITFPITH

-581 VPTQTITPNNGQITN
+581 VPTQSIQPNNGQIT
-596 AQYDTLQKLMSD
+596 AQQYDTLQKLMSD

-649 PPYNHTANQVA
+649 PPYTHTAN
-660 GPDMDYRGRISV
+660 
-672 TDKLSTGTNIG
+672 
-683 VSLSDSQS
+683 SQ
-691 GQFPQPPYNHTA
+691 P
-703 NQVAGPDFSF
+703 GPDFSF

-787 NVNMRANADGDNPR
+787 NVN
-801 NTGMQGALERLD
+801 
-813 HLSDHI
+813 
-819 NKLNTTMGA
+819 
-828 YHNNIDNVNTRVT
+828 TRVT

-853 VNDADYGETL
+853 VNDADYAETL

>member
-178 FFKAFAG
+178 FFKA
-185 AQLNHKPFDSKGNY
+185 
-199 FGDKN
+199 
-204 NVNVVTGA
+204 
-212 GTESPYNIPGF
+212 
-223 DLFFKADGDYQKQIT
+223 DGDYQKQIT

-250 NKNPDKKQYLKGN
+250 SKDPSKKQYLKGD

-268 LIGLGYVKDKNLE
+268 LIGLGYVKDKKLE

-369 AVAYTPQFDDKT
+369 AVAYTPQFDDKA
-381 EMQEIETAMQAAN
+381 EMEKIKNAMAAN
-394 PPLSKDDLTN
+394 NPAMDMDDLTN
-404 LVMEAAIGNPARP
+404 LVMTEALKRNPPAAGNNP

-427 TINNQQFEIDLH
+427 TINNQQFTIDLH
-439 QTDFINSKMTDSA
+439 QTDFINSKMTDTQ

-535 NNPNQNITFPITH
+535 ANPGQTITFPITH

-581 VPTQTITPNNGQITN
+581 VPTQTITPNNGQIN
-596 AQYDTLQKLMSD
+596 ANQYDTLQKLMSD

-649 PPYNHTANQVA
+649 PPYTHTAN
-660 GPDMDYRGRISV
+660 
-672 TDKLSTGTNIG
+672 
-683 VSLSDSQS
+683 SQ
-691 GQFPQPPYNHTA
+691 P
-703 NQVAGPDFSF
+703 GPDFSF

-787 NVNMRANADGDNPR
+787 NVN
-801 NTGMQGALERLD
+801 
-813 HLSDHI
+813 
-819 NKLNTTMGA
+819 
-828 YHNNIDNVNTRVT
+828 TRVT

-853 VNDADYGETL
+853 VNDADYAETL

>member
-178 FFKAFAG
+178 FFKA
-185 AQLNHKPFDSKGNY
+185 
-199 FGDKN
+199 
-204 NVNVVTGA
+204 
-212 GTESPYNIPGF
+212 
-223 DLFFKADGDYQKQIT
+223 DGDYQKQIT

-250 NKNPDKKQYLKGN
+250 NKNPDKKQYLKGD

-281 IDKDFDQKD
+281 IDKDFEQED
-290 TRLDF
+290 TRLKF

-369 AVAYTPQFDDKT
+369 AVAYTPQFDNKT
-381 EMQEIETAMQAAN
+381 EMQEIETAMQAAQ

-427 TINNQQFEIDLH
+427 TINGQQFDIDLH
-439 QTDFINSKMTDSA
+439 QTDFINSKMTDTQ

-484 NAYATDDTKLSE
+484 NAYATDSTKLSE

-548 TNPTTGNNGVVT
+548 TNPATGNSGVVT
-560 PPNEITYRQINDII
+560 PPNEITYRQLNDII

-581 VPTQTITPNNGQITN
+581 VPTQSIQPNNGQIN
-596 AQYDTLQKLMSD
+596 ANQYDTLQKLMSD

-616 MDYRGRIS
+616 
-624 VTDKLSTGTNIGVS
+624 
-638 LSDSQSGQFPQ
+638 
-649 PPYNHTANQVA
+649 
-660 GPDMDYRGRISV
+660 MDYRGRISV

-787 NVNMRANADGDNPR
+787 NVN
-801 NTGMQGALERLD
+801 
-813 HLSDHI
+813 
-819 NKLNTTMGA
+819 
-828 YHNNIDNVNTRVT
+828 TRVT